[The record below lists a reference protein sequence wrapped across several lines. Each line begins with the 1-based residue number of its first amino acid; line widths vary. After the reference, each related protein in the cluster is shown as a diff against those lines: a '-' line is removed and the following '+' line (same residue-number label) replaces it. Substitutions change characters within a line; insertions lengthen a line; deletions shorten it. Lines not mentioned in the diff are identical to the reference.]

1 MSYCLHETSPSQHG
15 LGVDLPLPKNKIIF
29 YGERGWH
36 TREVLAQETMP
47 SRLIV
52 KPTVTA
58 TEQEKSPDAQ
68 VTAAKERPAA
78 CWNWDC
84 L

>member
-1 MSYCLHETSPSQHG
+1 MKQALVSMDSVLTFLFQ
-15 LGVDLPLPKNKIIF
+15 KNKIIF

-78 CWNWDC
+78 CWSWDC